1 MNELTPDTAA
11 SERREPTCRRSANMS
26 KAQALR
32 DLVMERLV
40 VAADE
45 IFALFERTFAEYEEE
60 LVRTKHLQPRMEPH
74 KEDAPP
80 LILHPE
86 VHHSP
91 EHVEDEQ
98 QTVLVK
104 QEEDH
109 SFEFSAAYSVKSE
122 ENMGILLPE
131 EEPSDPTEEQ
141 CAVEEEPG
149 CSLTLQTDNNEEKY
163 DTDDSEDWRPSD
175 TKKSPKSAGLKK
187 DSKRGV
193 QTFRKSPEAA
203 FLHHRPNENSR
214 HEPFGDE
221 KPGCSSDLIN
231 LQPNYGSY
239 SYSDTSEAGNPAK
252 ELTETT
258 ERQEFNLRLAND
270 SKTCRTNQNT
280 SLFMSYGE
288 NNDVEGLEISSKAVV
303 SVNLCDRNEQSHYA
317 CSECGVAFQTLDFL
331 QNHLVLHSS
340 QSPFRCPTCHKL
352 FRYKSSYKTHLSV
365 HTDDKPLSCSFCNK
379 GFRQKYNLK
388 EHMRIHTDEKPFR
401 CPDCG
406 VRVRHHHNLIRH
418 VLTVHKGQ
426 KPYSCPVCEKAFSQK
441 SHYNIHVRTH
451 TGEKPFSCPVCQK
464 SFRAKYCLKRHIAT
478 HSDPAGDQAR

>member
-187 DSKRGV
+187 DSKRG
-193 QTFRKSPEAA
+193 RAA
-203 FLHHRPNENSR
+203 RNANVLLDKN
-214 HEPFGDE
+214 
-221 KPGCSSDLIN
+221 
-231 LQPNYGSY
+231 
-239 SYSDTSEAGNPAK
+239 TASERN
-252 ELTETT
+252 
-258 ERQEFNLRLAND
+258 
-270 SKTCRTNQNT
+270 
-280 SLFMSYGE
+280 
-288 NNDVEGLEISSKAVV
+288 
-303 SVNLCDRNEQSHYA
+303 CD
-317 CSECGVAFQTLDFL
+317 GVANGGKRKAKQPKCSVCGKMFQSEGHFKRHWLAHCG
-331 QNHLVLHSS
+331 QR
-340 QSPFRCPTCHKL
+340 PFKCSICDKA
-352 FRYKSSYKTHLSV
+352 FRNKANYRKHMII
-365 HTDDKPLSCSFCNK
+365 HEDDKPFICPACNR
-379 GFRQKYNLK
+379 GFSQKCHLQA
-388 EHMRIHTDEKPFR
+388 HMRIHTGEKPFS

-406 VRVRHHHNLIRH
+406 VRFRYQRNIYRHI
-418 VLTVHKGQ
+418 TAVHKGE
-426 KPYSCPVCEKAFSQK
+426 KPFSCPFCDKAFSQK
-441 SHYNIHVRTH
+441 SPFIVHMRTH
-451 TGEKPFSCPVCQK
+451 TGEKPFSCSVCK
-464 SFRAKYCLKRHIAT
+464 KGFIDNCHLKKHLKT
-478 HSDPAGDQAR
+478 HEVQSRCNTDVA